1 MLRVALCHS
10 DATVPRRHTTG
21 SVGYDLTSVEEV
33 VIPAGGRRLV
43 STGLKI
49 TVPPGTYGRIAP
61 RSGLSCKG
69 INVGAGVCDPDYTG
83 IYKVLLFNHSA
94 EEFQVRVGDRIAQLV
109 VEVCAT
115 PDVLIVD
122 ALEKASERGEA
133 GFGSTGGHAS

>member
-1 MLRVALCHS
+1 MLHVALCHS

-21 SVGYDLTSVEEV
+21 SVGYDLTSVDEV
-33 VIPAGGRRLV
+33 LIPAGGWRLV

-69 INVGAGVCDPDYTG
+69 ISVGAGVCDPDYTG
-83 IYKVLLFNHSA
+83 IYKVLLFNHGA
-94 EEFQVRVGDRIAQLV
+94 DVFEVHVGDRIAQLI

-115 PDVLIVD
+115 PEVLVVDVLE
-122 ALEKASERGEA
+122 EKSERGQE
-133 GFGSTGGHAS
+133 GFGSTGV